1 MSSFQGIWVPVVTP
15 FQDGAIDFIGLR
27 RLVGHLLDKHVAGI
41 MVCTTTGEAAALSR
55 DEQLAVLDAV
65 LQQVPAGRVVMGL
78 SGNNQSELLQF
89 QQHILERPIA
99 GLLVPAPSYIRPS
112 QAGLAAFFRTVA
124 DASRVP
130 VILYDI
136 PYRTGATFE
145 QATLLSIVAHE
156 RIVAI
161 KDCGGNL
168 ANTLALL
175 ASGEVD
181 VLCGEDIQLFNA
193 LCLGATGAIA
203 ASAHVHTEQFVAL
216 YQQVRDNR
224 LAEARAT
231 FFALLPLINTMF
243 MEPNPAPV
251 KAALAL
257 QGLIGSELRAPMQ
270 AASEASVARLQTL
283 LKNARQACGER
294 AFPLAKMPAP
304 ERFR

>member
-15 FQDGAIDFIGLR
+15 FHDGAIDFIGLR
-27 RLVGHLLDKHVAGI
+27 RLVSHLLEKHVAGI

-55 DEQLAVLDAV
+55 QEQLAVLDAV
-65 LQQVPAGRVVMGL
+65 LQLVPAHRVVMGL
-78 SGNNQSELLQF
+78 AGNNQIELLQF
-89 QQHILERPIA
+89 QRDILQRPVA

-112 QAGLAAFFRTVA
+112 QAGLVAFFHSVA
-124 DASRVP
+124 DASSVP
-130 VILYDI
+130 IILYDI

-145 QATLLSIVAHE
+145 QATLLTIVAHA

-168 ANTLALL
+168 GNTLALL

-181 VLCGEDIQLFNA
+181 VLCGEDVQMFNA

-203 ASAHVHTEQFVAL
+203 ASAHIQTQEFVAL
-216 YQQVRDNR
+216 CQQVRDNQ

-231 FFALLPLINTMF
+231 FFRLLPLINTMF

-270 AASEASVARLQTL
+270 AAGEAVLMQLKTL
-283 LKNARQACGER
+283 V
-294 AFPLAKMPAP
+294 
-304 ERFR
+304 

>member
-15 FQDGAIDFIGLR
+15 FHDGAIDFTGLH
-27 RLVGHLLDKHVAGI
+27 RLVSHLLEKHVAGI

-55 DEQLAVLDAV
+55 QEQLAVLDAV
-65 LQQVPAGRVVMGL
+65 LQWVPAHRVVMGL
-78 SGNNQSELLQF
+78 AGYNQIELLQF
-89 QQHILERPIA
+89 QREILQRPVA

-112 QAGLAAFFRTVA
+112 QAGLEAFFRTVA
-124 DASRVP
+124 DASSVP
-130 VILYDI
+130 IILYDI

-145 QATLLSIVAHE
+145 QATLLNIVAHE

-168 ANTLALL
+168 GNTLALL
-175 ASGEVD
+175 ASGDVE
-181 VLCGEDIQLFNA
+181 VLCGEDVQIFNA

-203 ASAHVHTEQFVAL
+203 ASAHLQTEQFVAL
-216 YQQVRDNR
+216 CQLVRDNQ

-231 FFALLPLINTMF
+231 FFELLPLINAMF

-257 QGLIGSELRAPMQ
+257 QGLIGSELRAPMH
-270 AASEASVARLQTL
+270 AASTAVVARLQQVLNPT
-283 LKNARQACGER
+283 R
-294 AFPLAKMPAP
+294 
-304 ERFR
+304 

>member
-15 FQDGAIDFIGLR
+15 FHDGAIDFIGLR
-27 RLVGHLLDKHVAGI
+27 RLVSHLLEKHVAGI
-41 MVCTTTGEAAALSR
+41 MVCTTTGEAASLSR
-55 DEQLAVLDAV
+55 QEQLAVLDAV
-65 LQQVPAGRVVMGL
+65 LQLVPAHRVVMGL
-78 SGNNQSELLQF
+78 AGNNQIELLQF
-89 QQHILERPIA
+89 QREILQRPIA

-112 QAGLAAFFRTVA
+112 QAGLVAFFHSVA
-124 DASRVP
+124 DASSVP
-130 VILYDI
+130 IILYDI

-145 QATLLSIVAHE
+145 QATLLTIVTHP

-168 ANTLALL
+168 GNTLALL

-181 VLCGEDIQLFNA
+181 VLCGEDVQMFNA

-203 ASAHVHTEQFVAL
+203 ASAHRRTEEFVAL
-216 YQQVRDNR
+216 CQQVRDNQ

-231 FFALLPLINTMF
+231 FFGLLPLINTMF

-270 AASEASVARLQTL
+270 AAGADVIARLQQL
-283 LKNARQACGER
+283 QN
-294 AFPLAKMPAP
+294 LAG
-304 ERFR
+304 